1 MTNNQQTNWLSL
13 DKLPLF
19 TDMVAGMLQDT
30 EKMIPLFRQA
40 KEKPWVLDDATVVRS
55 IRLYTERLAIL
66 SDYEEQIARWRNDT
80 LPAWQ
85 KQAIDKLAHQTAQT
99 KKEVTQLLAIANE
112 IKQNTIDQIL
122 ARDDVELAFD
132 VLSGK
137 LKLPKG

>member
-1 MTNNQQTNWLSL
+1 MTNKQQPTWLPL

-30 EKMIPLFRQA
+30 EKMFPLFMQA
-40 KEKPWVLDDATVVRS
+40 KEQPWVLDDATVERS

-66 SDYEEQIARWRNDT
+66 SDYEEQIARWRKGT
-80 LPAWQ
+80 LTAWQ
-85 KQAIDKLAHQTAQT
+85 KRAIDKLANQTAQT
-99 KKEVTQLLAIANE
+99 KKEVTQLLVIANE
-112 IKQNTIDQIL
+112 IKKNTIDQIL

-137 LKLPKG
+137 LKLPK